1 MCFRSFVLLAYLSL
15 ALTATAQWTFS
26 SGRAIVAVKG
36 DVEGKVTSF
45 EPNGPLASRLPL
57 GSKDVLKLSM
67 TLKDGNSAGRP
78 HQAFL
83 LIKDSYSELETFFP
97 LNVKESTGKAK
108 VDISHKD
115 IPAHLID
122 TSELDLSIALG
133 GFGATPGSII
143 SVGKVTPVVDPSMKA
158 LLEKQKLKDIGE
170 DVELY
175 QPKHEIRHIFHPEPK
190 SPPQVITLAFLA
202 AVMASYVGLFSAWFP
217 ILGANFKHLNKA
229 LQTAPLS
236 HSLFFASLVSLE
248 GLFFYVLHEL
258 ELVPDPCW
266 CGCCRPDGFL
276 ERKPGSAGSQGAERE
291 RGARGSVRQTV

>member
-248 GLFFYVLHEL
+248 GLFFMYYTSWNLFQTLAGVGVAGLTA
-258 ELVPDPCW
+258 
-266 CGCCRPDGFL
+266 FL
-276 ERKPGSAGSQGAERE
+276 SGSRALREVRARRE
-291 RGARGSVRQTV
+291 RGERGGA